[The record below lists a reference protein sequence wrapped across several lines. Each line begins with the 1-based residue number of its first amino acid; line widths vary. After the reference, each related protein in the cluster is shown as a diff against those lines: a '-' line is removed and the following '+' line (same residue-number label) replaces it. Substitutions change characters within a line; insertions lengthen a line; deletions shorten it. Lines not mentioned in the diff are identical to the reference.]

1 MKWSWWKVMA
11 IILLL
16 YTVVA
21 GFLIEVPRQPILNE
35 TIRNLFF
42 HVTMWFTMFIM
53 ATFSFVN
60 SIKYLNNEEEID
72 DAKAY
77 SFANVAM
84 LFGTLGLLTGMVWVN
99 YSWNVN
105 PNKVVL
111 WVTED
116 VKLNAAAMGTLIYA
130 VYFVLRNAIKD
141 DQKKAR
147 FSAVYNIF
155 SFIMLLLFSFVI
167 PRLSSSSLHPGNAG
181 NPGFNIYDVS
191 NNMRLVF
198 YPAILAWSFL
208 AYWLAN
214 LRVRITLL
222 NHNLQQS

>member
-1 MKWSWWKVMA
+1 MA
-11 IILLL
+11 IILLI